1 MYFFCD
7 LSGAWS
13 LLATLIFMSTHPT
26 GSMDTV
32 QVYLALLTKAANSA
46 MMAAGGY

>member
-13 LLATLIFMSTHPT
+13 LLATLIFMS